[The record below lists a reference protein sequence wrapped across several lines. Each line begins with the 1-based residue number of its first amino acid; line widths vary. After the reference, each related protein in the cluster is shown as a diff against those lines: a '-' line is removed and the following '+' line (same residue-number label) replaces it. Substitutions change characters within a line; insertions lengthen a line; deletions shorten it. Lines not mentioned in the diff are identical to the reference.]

1 MVSIAMLASCD
12 NKLSDKEY
20 FNGPITAVKDIGNV
34 VPLEG
39 EPIPLPE
46 SGFCNGFFYVHDSLL
61 IFYNPK
67 IPTSFYSVF
76 DVKAGEYLGE
86 YIKKGGGPLEVSG
99 GAPIYETFVDND
111 KIKTLIWVPNQN
123 KIMLWNIT
131 ESIHRNTSVY
141 DTIIPYQRG
150 DMRQK
155 GPYHNIYRLSDDR
168 IVAYIPP
175 WTSDPKIKAASVPY
189 YQERTLYTD
198 ELVRDYD
205 IFLKPIFNEESPEMQ
220 EQIFRSQDCIKPDG
234 SKIAQGMCYLDQ
246 INIIDLQS
254 GKVKGFRI
262 EGSPDFT
269 LFTKELSKYKK
280 YYLNCQADY
289 NYIYALYAGNP
300 MFPEDGI
307 FKQSHM
313 LHIFD
318 WEGRFVAKCDLGQ
331 PVDYLGLDRVNN
343 ILYAMD
349 SRAEKLFAYDLGKLS
364 LPKN

>member
-12 NKLSDKEY
+12 SKLSDKEY
-20 FNGPITAVKDIGNV
+20 FNGPITAVKDIGNI

-39 EPIPLPE
+39 ESIPLPE
-46 SGFCNGFFYVHDSLL
+46 SGFCNGSLYVHDSLL
-61 IFYNPK
+61 VFYNPK

-86 YIKKGGGPLEVSG
+86 YIKKGRGPLEVSG
-99 GAPIYETFVDND
+99 GAPIYETFVDNGD
-111 KIKTLIWVPNQN
+111 LKSLVWTPNQN
-123 KIMLWNIT
+123 RIMVWNIT
-131 ESIHRNTSVY
+131 ESVGQNTSVF
-141 DTIIPYQRG
+141 DSIIPYKCG
-150 DMRQK
+150 DLRKMK
-155 GPYHNIYRLSDDR
+155 PYSNIYRISENR
-168 IVAYIPP
+168 ILAYILP
-175 WTSDPKIKAASVPY
+175 WSSDPTTKAATVPY

-198 ELVRDYD
+198 QPVKDYD
-205 IFLKPIFNEESPEMQ
+205 IFLKPIFIKEYPDMQ
-220 EQIFRSQDCIKPDG
+220 EQIFRSEDCIKPDG

-254 GKVKGFRI
+254 GKVEGFRI

-269 LFTKELSKYKK
+269 LFAKDLSKCKK

-300 MFPEDGI
+300 MYPEDGI

-349 SRAEKLFAYDLGKLS
+349 SRAEKLFAYDLAKVS